1 MLIGLTGRAQSGK
14 DTVYQEL
21 SVLYGPVR
29 NVERRAFADRLY
41 ESAAQALGVAASDL
55 REWKLD
61 DRVSLEVV
69 DRDPGVSFARV
80 GHLVRLTVR
89 EYLQRYGTEAHR
101 DVFGEGF
108 WVDALDL
115 THGDHDLVVVTDV
128 RFPNE
133 AEAIRAHGGHV
144 VRVVGPPT
152 VDDDHPSEAPIE
164 DHLVDHVLDNT
175 RRDGTPE
182 QGPLRRNVVQMMLDL
197 TSREK
202 WWTR

>member
-21 SVLYGPVR
+21 SVLYGPIR
-29 NVERRAFADRLY
+29 NVERRAFADLLY
-41 ESAAQALGVAASDL
+41 RSAAEALGTTPDLL
-55 REWKLD
+55 RELKIED
-61 DRVSLEVV
+61 DAEVII
-69 DRDPGVSFARV
+69 RDASKVRAR
-80 GHLVRLTVR
+80 GSVRR
-89 EYLQRYGTEAHR
+89 YLQRYGTEAHR
-101 DVFGEGF
+101 DVFGECF

-133 AEAIRAHGGHV
+133 AQAIRAHGGHV

-182 QGPLRRNVVQMMLDL
+182 QGPLRRNIVQMMLDL

>member
-29 NVERRAFADRLY
+29 NVERRAFADLLY
-41 ESAAQALGVAASDL
+41 QSAAAALGVTADDL
-55 REWKLD
+55 RSWKT
-61 DRVSLEVV
+61 RPEVTITV
-69 DRDPGVSFARV
+69 QEDPLFVPR
-80 GHLVRLTVR
+80 RLGTVR
-89 EYLQRYGTEAHR
+89 QYLQRYGTEAHR
-101 DVFGEGF
+101 DMFGSRF

-128 RFPNE
+128 RFENE
-133 AEAIRAHGGHV
+133 AEAIRGAGGHV

-152 VDDDHPSEAPIE
+152 PDDDHASEAPIP
-164 DHLVDHVLDNT
+164 DHFVAYTLENT
-175 RRDGTPE
+175 VRDDGL
-182 QGPLRRNVVQMMLDL
+182 GRLRHGIVQMMLDL